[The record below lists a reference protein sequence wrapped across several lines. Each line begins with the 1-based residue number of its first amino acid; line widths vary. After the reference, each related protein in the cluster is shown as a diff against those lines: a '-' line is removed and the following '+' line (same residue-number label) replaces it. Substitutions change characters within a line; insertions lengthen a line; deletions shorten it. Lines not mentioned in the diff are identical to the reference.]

1 MAELTKATFDGST
14 VTLGQEQQIPQGQFK
29 TQVMA
34 NRKVAKIYQNNTTLN
49 TFIAVLP
56 GRYWVELPSS
66 ITTRNTTQIKSY
78 TTSLLNAPEPVVETP
93 NVNDSYSLRDITEF
107 NQNVAI
113 VTISGGYEWVDE
125 NSVKL
130 STNTVFQFN
139 PRPGWA
145 ATFTAD
151 DETLTV
157 LPNQNFTT
165 MGRSGDENIVT
176 MDAIQYVAQDGTF
189 EVWTGDFKTSSSER
203 PIAYYGAF
211 QQGDRRVIEE
221 FSNSIGTAQL
231 VQMPNNAVTGVEG
244 EYLVFVSRGGGESTR
259 IGMFNTETEQFVP
272 FDGLEDATDFYNEY
286 VEGLMSSE
294 KLEQEQAAAQAA
306 ADVEAAKVGKVIGT
320 ESRNS
325 RTYEIKYLSEGKYGI
340 TNNDGLLIATYEA
353 ESDSEA
359 LTMAP
364 AKIEDYE
371 STLTIKE
378 KPDNAWAVTFVSL
391 LGLAVVIGLIMYVRV
406 GNPYD
411 GE

>member
-29 TQVMA
+29 TQVIA

-125 NSVKL
+125 NSIKL
-130 STNTVFQFN
+130 STNTIFQFN

-145 ATFTAD
+145 ATLTAD

-165 MGRSGDENIVT
+165 MGR
-176 MDAIQYVAQDGTF
+176 
-189 EVWTGDFKTSSSER
+189 R
-203 PIAYYGAF
+203 YYA
-211 QQGDRRVIEE
+211 
-221 FSNSIGTAQL
+221 
-231 VQMPNNAVTGVEG
+231 
-244 EYLVFVSRGGGESTR
+244 RGG
-259 IGMFNTETEQFVP
+259 
-272 FDGLEDATDFYNEY
+272 
-286 VEGLMSSE
+286 
-294 KLEQEQAAAQAA
+294 K
-306 ADVEAAKVGKVIGT
+306 
-320 ESRNS
+320 
-325 RTYEIKYLSEGKYGI
+325 
-340 TNNDGLLIATYEA
+340 
-353 ESDSEA
+353 
-359 LTMAP
+359 
-364 AKIEDYE
+364 
-371 STLTIKE
+371 
-378 KPDNAWAVTFVSL
+378 W
-391 LGLAVVIGLIMYVRV
+391 
-406 GNPYD
+406 
-411 GE
+411 